1 MVFRKTLKKFCLSH
15 SRNVPPLSRAPQLL
29 LPSSCCKVCLP
40 SEIALLGGGGGGGGT
55 SSPKLCIEAR
65 GKVHFGIVIATV
77 VRNFDL
83 ISIQRSSRD
92 MI

>member
-1 MVFRKTLKKFCLSH
+1 MVFRRTLKKVCLRKCLVRVILDTS
-15 SRNVPPLSRAPQLL
+15 LL
-29 LPSSCCKVCLP
+29 DQELPLPSSCCKVGLP
-40 SEIALLGGGGGGGGT
+40 SEIALLGEP

-65 GKVHFGIVIATV
+65 GKVHFEIVIATV

>member
-1 MVFRKTLKKFCLSH
+1 MVFRKTFVLENFWSESFSK
-15 SRNVPPLSRAPQLL
+15 R
-29 LPSSCCKVCLP
+29 PSSIESSCFRARVARYACLP
-40 SEIALLGGGGGGGGT
+40 RSHYWGGGGGGGGT

>member
-1 MVFRKTLKKFCLSH
+1 M
-15 SRNVPPLSRAPQLL
+15 
-29 LPSSCCKVCLP
+29 
-40 SEIALLGGGGGGGGT
+40 